1 MKLSENFSLSEFQV
15 SQTAARRGIDM
26 TLGEAELG
34 NLKQLVGLC
43 LQPIRDFVQA
53 PLIISSGY
61 RPEEL
66 NLLIGGSKTSAH
78 MDGRASD
85 FGIVGYTAREAAELI
100 TSLALPF
107 DQLILEF
114 ERWIHLGIARE
125 GEENRYQVMTAYRN
139 ADGKT
144 IYEPGIV

>member
-1 MKLSENFSLSEFQV
+1 MKLSENFNLSEFQV
-15 SQTAARRGIDM
+15 SQTAARNGIDM
-26 TLGEAELG
+26 TPGDAELA
-34 NLKQLVGLC
+34 NLKRLTGLC
-43 LQPIRDFVQA
+43 LQPIREFVRA
-53 PLIISSGY
+53 PLIVSSGY

-114 ERWIHLGIARE
+114 ESWVHLGIARE
-125 GEENRYQVMTAYRN
+125 GEENRYQVLTARRN

-144 IYEPGIV
+144 IYEPGLT